1 MAVCF
6 RASHACSL
14 LVPRNKEREEGQTK
28 AAWSNTVNAKLDRE
42 EHDSEVVMLLF
53 LTMLSLKACGSMGSA
68 DTSAQTT
75 NYNDP

>member
-6 RASHACSL
+6 RASHACCL

-42 EHDSEVVMLLF
+42 EHDSEVVMLF
-53 LTMLSLKACGSMGSA
+53 F
-68 DTSAQTT
+68 
-75 NYNDP
+75 